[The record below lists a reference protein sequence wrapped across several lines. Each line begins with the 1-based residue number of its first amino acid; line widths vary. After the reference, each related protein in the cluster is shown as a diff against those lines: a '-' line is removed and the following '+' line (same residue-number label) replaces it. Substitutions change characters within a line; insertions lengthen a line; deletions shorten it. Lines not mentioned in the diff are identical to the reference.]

1 MSFQHTLKIPRERI
15 GALIGKGGRVK
26 QQIEKRCG
34 VEIEIDSET
43 GDAIISGSKPVEQM
57 EAFRAVEVITAIS
70 RGFSPERAYHL
81 FDDEE
86 VVFQQMDLHD
96 YAGKS
101 PNALERIKGRIIGEG
116 GKARRMIEEL
126 SGTYISVYGHT
137 VAFIGNYREVKLAT
151 DAIAMLAKGSMH
163 KSVYTMLQRARRRD
177 KMDRMRLWEDSYEED
192 SKETI
197 PSES

>member
-137 VAFIGNYREVKLAT
+137 VAFIGNYGEVKRAT

-177 KMDRMRLWEDSYEED
+177 KVDRMRLWEDSYEED